1 MKQILK
7 TTILLG
13 ALTSLFLMIGYA
25 IGGQKGLYYAFGL
38 SALSNFASYW
48 FSDKIVL
55 KMQGAKQVERVD
67 APDLYAVVEE
77 LSSKDNLPMPKVYVM
92 DSPVPNAFAT
102 GRNMNHAAVAAT
114 STILRMLTKDELRG
128 VIAHELSH
136 VKNRDILISTIA
148 ATTAGAISVLAQ
160 MAYYTG
166 ALFGGRDGDS
176 RASNPI
182 GTLAML
188 IIAPLAAT
196 LIQLSISRSREYLA
210 DERGA
215 HLIGGGEPLARALMK
230 LRDFKEGN
238 VVQPGAF
245 DQATAHLMLV
255 NMFTGGNFLSSL
267 FSTHPDINDR
277 IKRLQDIQQ

>member
-13 ALTSLFLMIGYA
+13 FLTGLFLTIGYA
-25 IGGQKGLYYAFGL
+25 IGGQKGLYYALGL
-38 SALSNFASYW
+38 SALTNFASYW
-48 FSDKIVL
+48 FSDKMVL
-55 KMQGAKQVERVD
+55 KMQGAKQVDRAD

-166 ALFGGRDGDS
+166 ALFGSRDGNN
-176 RASNPI
+176 RGSNPI

-210 DERGA
+210 DESGA
-215 HLIGGGEPLARALMK
+215 HLIGGGEPLARALIK

-267 FSTHPDINDR
+267 FSTHPDINTR
-277 IKRLQDIQQ
+277 IARLNKL

>member
-38 SALSNFASYW
+38 SALTNVASYW
-48 FSDKIVL
+48 FSDKMVL
-55 KMQGAKQVERVD
+55 KMQGAKQVDRAG
-67 APDLYAVVEE
+67 APELYAIVEE
-77 LSSKDNLPMPKVYVM
+77 LASKGNLPMPKVYIM
-92 DSPVPNAFAT
+92 DSQVPNAFAT

-114 STILRMLTKDELRG
+114 STMLRMLTKDELRG

-148 ATTAGAISVLAQ
+148 ATTAGAISVIAQ
-160 MAYYTG
+160 MAYFTG
-166 ALFGGRDGDS
+166 GIFGRSNGDE
-176 RASNPI
+176 RGSNPL

-210 DERGA
+210 DESGA
-215 HLIGGGEPLARALMK
+215 QLVGDGEPLARALMK

-238 VVQPGAF
+238 IVQPGAF

-277 IKRLQDIQQ
+277 IGRLRQM